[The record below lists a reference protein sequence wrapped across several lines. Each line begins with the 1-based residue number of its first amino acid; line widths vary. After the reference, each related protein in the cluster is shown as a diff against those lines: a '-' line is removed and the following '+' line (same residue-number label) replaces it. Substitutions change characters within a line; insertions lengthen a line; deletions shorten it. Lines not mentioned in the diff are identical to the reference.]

1 MTQVNLHQFQADHM
15 AHVQIYTGSAL
26 WMLGQG
32 NLKVAPLHKF
42 GAESV
47 ALVHFP
53 AGERFHG
60 HTHFG
65 GEEIFVLSGEF
76 RDEHGHYTAGTWLRS
91 PHMSQHTPFVEQDKV
106 IWVKTG
112 HLSG

>member
-1 MTQVNLHQFQADHM
+1 MTQANLHQLQADHM

-26 WMLGQG
+26 WMPGQG

-91 PHMSQHTPFVEQDKV
+91 PHMRQPTPLVEQDQV
-106 IWVKTG
+106 TWV
-112 HLSG
+112 